1 MNLLKAML
9 SISAMMLLSRIT
21 GLVNLV
27 IGANLFGAGA
37 AMDAFQVAWRI
48 PNFLRRLFAEGA
60 FSQAFVPVFAEYRAK
75 RGLDDT
81 KKLADHVASVL
92 ALILFIVTL
101 IGVATAPFLVYATA
115 SGFRADPAK
124 FDLTVQMVRITFPYI
139 FFISL
144 VALAAGVLNTFSSF
158 KTPAFTPVLLNLS
171 MIGASLFIAPYVNPP
186 ILALAIGSVIGGV
199 IQLAFQIPALK
210 RIGMLPSLSWRP
222 SKLKEARAD
231 SGVSRILSLMLPA
244 TLGVSVAQISILINT
259 QIASHLGDGAVSWI
273 SYADRLMEFPSALLG
288 VALGTVLLP
297 TLVKHHADENPA
309 EYSKL
314 LDWGLRLTLLLT
326 LPAALGLAILATP
339 LISTIFQ
346 HGAFTANDVTQ
357 TRSALIAYSLG
368 LTGII
373 LVKILAPGF
382 YARQNIKT
390 PVKIAIVTLIVTQLF
405 NLAFVPYF
413 KHAGLTLSTGLGACV
428 NAGLLYY
435 FIRKYKFYV
444 PQPEWLAFAMKLLVA
459 LYMMGGALWWAMG
472 TEASWLTMTTMA
484 RAIKLSWIL
493 GVAILVYFAS
503 LWLMGIRLKDFA
515 KRGAL

>member
-21 GLVNLV
+21 GLINLV

-60 FSQAFVPVFAEYRAK
+60 FSQAFVPVFAEYKAK

-81 KKLADHVASVL
+81 KKLADHVAGVL
-92 ALILFIVTL
+92 ALILFVVTL
-101 IGVATAPFLVYATA
+101 VGVLLAPVLVWATA
-115 SGFRADPAK
+115 SGFSADKTK
-124 FDLTVQMVRITFPYI
+124 FDLTVSMVRITFPYI

-144 VALAAGVLNTFSSF
+144 VALSAGILNTFSSF

-171 MIGASLFIAPYVNPP
+171 MIAASLFIAPYVNPP
-186 ILALAIGSVIGGV
+186 ILALAIGSVLGGI

-222 SKLKEARAD
+222 SKLKEARGD
-231 SGVSRILSLMLPA
+231 SGVGRILKLMIPA
-244 TLGVSVAQISILINT
+244 TLGVSVAQISIVINT

-314 LDWGLRLTLLLT
+314 LDWGLRLTLMLT
-326 LPAALGLAILATP
+326 LPAALALAILATP

-373 LVKILAPGF
+373 MVKILAPGF

-390 PVKIAIVTLIVTQLF
+390 PVKIAIVTLAVTQLF
-405 NLAFVPYF
+405 NLAFVPFF
-413 KHAGLTLSTGLGACV
+413 KHAGLTLATGLGACV

-435 FIRKYKFYV
+435 FIRKHQFYE
-444 PQPEWLAFAMKLLVA
+444 PQSGWFVFTFKVLVA
-459 LYMMGGALWWAMG
+459 LYFMGGMLWWAMG
-472 TEASWLTMTTMA
+472 AEASWLAMSTIS
-484 RAIKLSWIL
+484 RAVKLAWIIGL
-493 GVAILVYFAS
+493 AIVVYFGS
-503 LWLMGIRLKDFA
+503 LWAMGFRLKDFA
-515 KRGAL
+515 KRGA